1 MYCADVDGAV
11 VVVFYITVLYRIL
24 QLSAMLN
31 RNKRK
36 YVYGI
41 ATLRYRTLR
50 NTYVDP
56 DLFRQC
62 TNRTITTKTMGLV

>member
-11 VVVFYITVLYRIL
+11 FGFYITVLHRIL

-36 YVYGI
+36 YVYVI

-50 NTYVDP
+50 NTYFDP